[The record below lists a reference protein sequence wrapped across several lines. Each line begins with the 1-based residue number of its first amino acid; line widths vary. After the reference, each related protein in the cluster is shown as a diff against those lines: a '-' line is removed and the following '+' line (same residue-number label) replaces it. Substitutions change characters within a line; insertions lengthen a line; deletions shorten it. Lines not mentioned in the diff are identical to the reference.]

1 MERDNEA
8 WMQNDKVQIFDMT
21 ENDISF
27 VSILEQK
34 IFSHPWSADV
44 WQKYCRDDANICL
57 AAFEHGKPAGYCGV
71 SASYETA
78 DLCRIAVDPQF
89 RRRGV
94 ARALLTEVFDKC
106 RERQIESVLLE
117 VRCHN
122 KGARLLY
129 HEQGFQEIH
138 IRKGY
143 YREPVEDAV
152 VMQLSLSCFQ

>member
-8 WMQNDKVQIFDMT
+8 WMQNDKVQLFDMT

-27 VSILEQK
+27 VSMLEQK
-34 IFSHPWSADV
+34 IFSHPWDADT
-44 WQKYCRDDANICL
+44 WERFCREDANICL
-57 AAFEHGKPAGYCGV
+57 AAFCQGKPVGYCGV
-71 SASYETA
+71 STSYETA
-78 DLCRIAVDPQF
+78 DLCRIAVDPKF

-94 ARALLTEVFDKC
+94 ARVLLAEVCDRC

-122 KGARLLY
+122 DGAISLY
-129 HEQGFQEIH
+129 RGQGFQEIH
-138 IRKGY
+138 IRKAY

-152 VMQLSLSCFQ
+152 VMQLSLPCFQ